1 MYDIKRSETL
11 HITENEMNNHIF
23 FDQASDLFRTRIERR
38 SFFGRIL
45 TGTGAAALSSL
56 IPGSTFAA
64 ATGSVNRQSTVS
76 FAAGKDRRDLM
87 HAILKPLES
96 DIRAAIKGKRVIIKP
111 NMVGNDQPLCA
122 THPDAIRGVLDF
134 LKPIYKDTVLI
145 AESTGR
151 RYNNK
156 SGTFHHFT
164 LYNYPPLEKE
174 YNAKLFDLN
183 SRGTVTEWL
192 VGPDGKPL
200 DIRIIDTFYDPDAYV
215 ISLCR
220 LKTHNALVVTLTAKN
235 IFFAAPINDDTRHE
249 KQRMHSA
256 GTRNLNF
263 NVFMLARK
271 IAPDLA
277 ILDGVE
283 GMEGNGPTRG
293 TPVDH
298 GVALASTDFVAA
310 DRMGCMLMGLNF
322 DDVGYLT
329 YCANAGLGQGDISK
343 IKVIGPDPSR
353 HVIQYALHENVA
365 RMLEWKS

>member
-1 MYDIKRSETL
+1 MDTRIYL
-11 HITENEMNNHIF
+11 
-23 FDQASDLFRTRIERR
+23 DQASDLFRTSIDRR

-45 TGTGAAALSSL
+45 TGSAGAALGSLVPGAPAL
-56 IPGSTFAA
+56 AA
-64 ATGSVNRQSTVS
+64 PAQPKQSVVS
-76 FAAGKDRRDLM
+76 FAAGNDRRDNVYQSLLP
-87 HAILKPLES
+87 LKN
-96 DIRAAIKGKRVIIKP
+96 DIAAAIKNKKVIIKV

-122 THPDAIRGVLDF
+122 THPDSVRAVLDF
-134 LKPIYKDTVLI
+134 LKPIYKETVVI

-156 SGTFHHFT
+156 SGTFHHFN
-164 LYNYPPLEKE
+164 LYNYLPLERE

-183 SRGTVTEWL
+183 TRGVVTEWL

-220 LKTHNALVVTLTAKN
+220 LKTHNALVVTLSAKN

-249 KQRMHSA
+249 KARMHTA

-277 ILDGVE
+277 VLDGFE

-298 GVALASTDFVAA
+298 RVALASTDFVAA
-310 DRMGCMLMGLNF
+310 DRTGCMLMGVNF

-329 YCANAGLGQGDISK
+329 YSANAGLGEGDLSK
-343 IKVIGPDPSR
+343 IKIIGPDPSK
-353 HVIQYALHENVA
+353 HVIKYALHENVK